1 MLDDD
6 DCATLQNKI
15 GFEQFANNPIIP
27 YSSYLGHIV
36 NEIILFSGMQLLCSN

>member
-15 GFEQFANNPIIP
+15 GFEHFATNPIIP

-36 NEIILFSGMQLLCSN
+36 NEIMFFSEMQLLCFN